1 MGETTHNTIRAHKK
15 RLLFDMD
22 QQRCTP
28 PRAAIS
34 PFAKGPAVCPPY
46 LGNILEGGADLV
58 FQIGTAKYGVRDA
71 LVGVIAHSCGVREP
85 RQLRRFH
92 ARIVTE
98 NRHSVS
104 LEELYAAQSAQNDN
118 TRQS

>member
-46 LGNILEGGADLV
+46 LGNILEGGADVVL
-58 FQIGTAKYGVRDA
+58 QIGTAK
-71 LVGVIAHSCGVREP
+71 
-85 RQLRRFH
+85 
-92 ARIVTE
+92 
-98 NRHSVS
+98 
-104 LEELYAAQSAQNDN
+104 
-118 TRQS
+118 